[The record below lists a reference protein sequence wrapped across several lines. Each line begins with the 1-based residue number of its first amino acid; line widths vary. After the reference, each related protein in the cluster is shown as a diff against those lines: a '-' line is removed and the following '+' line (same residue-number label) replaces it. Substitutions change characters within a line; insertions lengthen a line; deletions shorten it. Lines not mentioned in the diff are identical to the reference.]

1 LSNERAALVPGD
13 LLAAVGPATAV
24 GFFATG
30 TFFAVVAVA
39 TGGFFAAAVACMP
52 YVTPSLG
59 SPAIRA
65 GDSGDAHVSAFG
77 RKN

>member
-1 LSNERAALVPGD
+1 VSNERAPLAPGD
-13 LLAAVGPATAV
+13 FFAAVDPAAAV
-24 GFFATG
+24 GFFATD

-65 GDSGDAHVSAFG
+65 GDSSDAHVSASQ

>member
-1 LSNERAALVPGD
+1 
-13 LLAAVGPATAV
+13 LAAVDPTAAV
-24 GFFATG
+24 GLLATV
-30 TFFAVVAVA
+30 TFFAGVALA

-52 YVTPSLG
+52 YLTPSLG

-65 GDSGDAHVSAFG
+65 GDSGDAHVSAIG

>member
-1 LSNERAALVPGD
+1 LIG
-13 LLAAVGPATAV
+13 VGPTAGV
-24 GFFATG
+24 DVFATV
-30 TFFAVVAVA
+30 TFFAGVALTA
-39 TGGFFAAAVACMP
+39 AGFFAAAVACMP

-65 GDSGDAHVSAFG
+65 GDSSVAHVSASP